1 MSEEKNYTLKSVQ
14 SEIGRLQKAKAKKEE
29 KIKELKTEIR
39 DINKQLKA
47 LEAIQEQLYH
57 EDVQRQVSTV
67 LFKGEKLTPEQL
79 AKFMELSKQIRDKID
94 ILDVETATQAIS
106 LACEE
111 QAVPAASSSTET
123 GTETSTNTFSSM
135 YGGES

>member
-14 SEIGRLQKAKAKKEE
+14 SEIGRMKKAKAKKEE
-29 KIKELKTEIR
+29 KVKELKAEIR

-57 EDVQRQVSTV
+57 DDVQRQISSV
-67 LFKGEKLTPEQL
+67 LFKGEKLTSEQL
-79 AKFMELSKQIRDKID
+79 AKFMELSRQIRDKID

-111 QAVPAASSSTET
+111 SPETDKTTPTSALQASGNMV
-123 GTETSTNTFSSM
+123 
-135 YGGES
+135 

>member
-14 SEIGRLQKAKAKKEE
+14 SEIGRMKKAKAKKEE
-29 KIKELKTEIR
+29 KIKELKVEIR

-57 EDVQRQVSTV
+57 DDVQRQVSSV

-79 AKFMELSKQIRDKID
+79 AKFMELSRQIRDKID

-106 LACEE
+106 LACDE
-111 QAVPAASSSTET
+111 QDAPAASSIPEPS
-123 GTETSTNTFSSM
+123 TST